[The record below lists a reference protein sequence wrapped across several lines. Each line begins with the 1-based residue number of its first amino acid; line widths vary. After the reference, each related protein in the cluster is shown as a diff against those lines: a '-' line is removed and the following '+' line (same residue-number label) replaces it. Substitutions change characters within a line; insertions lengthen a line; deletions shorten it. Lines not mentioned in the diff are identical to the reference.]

1 MILLDGAAGT
11 TLWEIAERNGVKRE
25 AVWKYNM
32 EHPELVTCL
41 HREMIDAG
49 AQIIITNTFAA
60 NPPAVRRQSEYGFR
74 EVITRGVELAKEAA
88 EGTGVKTA
96 LSLGPLP
103 ELLEPYGTL
112 TEEETA
118 ALYREM
124 LRAGTGAGADMI
136 FLATFTDLGMMRVA
150 AREARKYSVPV
161 YCMLT
166 FEKTGKTMMGQSVR
180 EICEGLS
187 GYGIDGIGMNCSLGP
202 EEALPIIREFSE
214 NTDLPVLAK
223 PNAGMP
229 GKIEPPERFAEIL
242 RPAFPLLSF
251 LGGCCNC
258 KPSYIGA
265 LRRSMQD
272 AQTMQHIE

>member
-1 MILLDGAAGT
+1 MVLLDGAAGT

-60 NPPAVRRQSEYGFR
+60 NPSAVRRQSEYESR
-74 EVITRGVELAKEAA
+74 
-88 EGTGVKTA
+88 
-96 LSLGPLP
+96 
-103 ELLEPYGTL
+103 
-112 TEEETA
+112 
-118 ALYREM
+118 
-124 LRAGTGAGADMI
+124 
-136 FLATFTDLGMMRVA
+136 
-150 AREARKYSVPV
+150 
-161 YCMLT
+161 
-166 FEKTGKTMMGQSVR
+166 
-180 EICEGLS
+180 
-187 GYGIDGIGMNCSLGP
+187 
-202 EEALPIIREFSE
+202 
-214 NTDLPVLAK
+214 
-223 PNAGMP
+223 
-229 GKIEPPERFAEIL
+229 ERFAEIL

-272 AQTMQHIE
+272 AETMRPIE